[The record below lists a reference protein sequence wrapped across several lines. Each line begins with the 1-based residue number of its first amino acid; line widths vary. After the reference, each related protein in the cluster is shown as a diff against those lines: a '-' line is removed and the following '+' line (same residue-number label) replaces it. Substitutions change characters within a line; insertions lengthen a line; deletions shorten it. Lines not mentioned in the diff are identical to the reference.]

1 MEEGTILSKET
12 VIQSSVWF
20 CVCFFLSALFICIVT
35 RACSFAYRK
44 ESAGSRGEAMGGEKN
59 Q

>member
-1 MEEGTILSKET
+1 MKERTILSKET
-12 VIQSSVWF
+12 VIQSSVLVLCLLF
-20 CVCFFLSALFICIVT
+20 PLCFIYLHSNKSMFK
-35 RACSFAYRK
+35 K